1 MSTTMLDAY
10 DAQML
15 DYHPSDLDVQ
25 MNTSTSSDSW
35 AQEEATMEDDEFH
48 SAHGSTFE
56 DVSVEVDMEGYD
68 EKSAEYDMLK
78 AAQEAS
84 GEGGVVD
91 VEVYDASRLHSPVAV
106 PLEIF
111 EVVSYAADAQG
122 VQLPLESSEHN
133 TNSAAEEEVPSGHY
147 ELLPTLPSDSLRVDE
162 HLTGVSVAERVD
174 QSGSP
179 TIASGGA
186 EQIIPA
192 EVDAHAA
199 AATVSTTEGGTQT
212 PQEVDNL
219 GNGNV
224 DNAEDKPLATTVEVS
239 EAEDG
244 HPQDSTQ
251 DAEHQ
256 DPHEISDGVYIDPP
270 PSVLLTVDITDQYD
284 VSLFNEI
291 LNATTAEDGNGEPD
305 GAPSVV
311 LLQDRPTLYYE
322 NLSSL
327 FEAFR
332 QNTFLSNIPEVSEGE
347 LILDAY
353 DLQLV
358 MPEVRPASYM

>member
-1 MSTTMLDAY
+1 MLDTY

-15 DYHPSDLDVQ
+15 DYYHPSDLDVQ

-35 AQEEATMEDDEFH
+35 AQEEATMEDDDFH
-48 SAHGSTFE
+48 SAHESTFE

-68 EKSAEYDMLK
+68 ENSAEYDMLK

-84 GEGGVVD
+84 DEGGIAD
-91 VEVYDASRLHSPVAV
+91 VEVYDASQVHSPAAV
-106 PLEIF
+106 PPETL
-111 EVVSYAADAQG
+111 EVVSYATDTQG
-122 VQLPLESSEHN
+122 VQLPPESSEHK
-133 TNSAAEEEVPSGHY
+133 TDSTAEEEVPSGDY
-147 ELLPTLPSDSLRVDE
+147 ESHPTLPSDSLRVDE
-162 HLTGVSVAERVD
+162 HLTEVSVAERAD
-174 QSGSP
+174 QSGP
-179 TIASGGA
+179 PAIASGGA
-186 EQIIPA
+186 EQIMPA
-192 EVDAHAA
+192 EVDTHAA
-199 AATVSTTEGGTQT
+199 AATVPTTEDGIQI
-212 PQEVDNL
+212 PQETDSL

-224 DNAEDKPLATTVEVS
+224 DNEDKPLATTVEVS

-244 HPQDSTQ
+244 HLQEDSTQ

-256 DPHEISDGVYIDPP
+256 DPHEISEGVYIDPP

-291 LNATTAEDGNGEPD
+291 FSATTAEDGSGEPD

-327 FEAFR
+327 FEALR

-358 MPEVRPASYM
+358 MPEVRLASSM